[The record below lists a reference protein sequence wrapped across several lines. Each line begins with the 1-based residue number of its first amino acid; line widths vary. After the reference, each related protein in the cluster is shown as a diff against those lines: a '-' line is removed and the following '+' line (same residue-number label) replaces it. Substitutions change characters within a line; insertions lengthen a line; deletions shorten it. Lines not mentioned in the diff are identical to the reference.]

1 VIATNADAIATAA
14 DAIATAADVV
24 QTGLDVVATS
34 ADVVQTGLDVTAAAG
49 SASAASGSAS
59 AAAGSAAAA
68 AASYDAFDDRYL
80 GDKASDPTLDNDGN
94 ALLTGALYFN
104 TTSDVMKV
112 YDGSAWNIAAISSAS
127 PTFTGTVTADGLSL
141 GDNEKATFGNSN
153 DLEIY
158 HNGSNSYVQDTGTGK
173 LHITS
178 NGTGVSIDKGTSELM
193 ATFDI
198 DGAVTL
204 YHDSAAK
211 LATTSTGIDV
221 TGTATMDGLTVSTDS
236 YRQLLLTFPDSFTS
250 KLQLGFSNFY
260 LQGSGTTDELT
271 IANNSSGQTKF
282 INQSKTSM
290 LIDNSGDISFYED
303 TGTTPKFFWD
313 ASEER
318 LGVGTVS
325 PARTLHLAANT
336 NCEIR
341 LEAVGQRHYAIASNS
356 SNAFVVNDVTAGA
369 ERLRIDSSGN
379 VLLNATNSFI
389 GTNTTD
395 ESDNKQLI
403 LSGGGAASVLRGAYI
418 SLKGNEF
425 ATDSG
430 SISYVTGKG
439 SSDHI
444 WFDGNSVTERMRL
457 TSSGDIRLTRAAP
470 NVEDNISTINFYN
483 SSSGIN
489 LASITGKR
497 TAGGTNY
504 GSLTFNTTSS
514 GSIAE
519 RMRIDSSG
527 NLLVGKTASNFGT
540 AGVQLQS
547 NGELYVTRSGG
558 GPVSLNRLSSDGG
571 ILFFAKDGTTVGSI
585 GSNTSG
591 TRLHIGKDNVA
602 LSFAAGGANA
612 IIPWD
617 STANAVEDAALNL
630 GGSTARFKD
639 LYLSGDI
646 VINDQTNGATRKILF
661 DMRNTGGA
669 QSDFS
674 LQANNGNFLFYSEAA
689 ATERA
694 RIDSSGN
701 LLVGTTSTD
710 LVANNGIVAT
720 AAGYLDVGRDALV
733 ARFTRRSTDG
743 SIVEFRKDGTTVGSI
758 GVWNNDNI
766 SLYGNSSH
774 AGIGMATNSVE
785 PIRNNAPADNSV
797 DLGVV
802 SARFKDLY
810 LGGGVYLG
818 GTDLAGFLLLKMPIT
833 QTT

>member
-1 VIATNADAIATAA
+1 
-14 DAIATAADVV
+14 
-24 QTGLDVVATS
+24 
-34 ADVVQTGLDVTAAAG
+34 
-49 SASAASGSAS
+49 
-59 AAAGSAAAA
+59 
-68 AASYDAFDDRYL
+68 
-80 GDKASDPTLDNDGN
+80 
-94 ALLTGALYFN
+94 
-104 TTSDVMKV
+104 
-112 YDGSAWNIAAISSAS
+112 
-127 PTFTGTVTADGLSL
+127 
-141 GDNEKATFGNSN
+141 
-153 DLEIY
+153 
-158 HNGSNSYVQDTGTGK
+158 
-173 LHITS
+173 
-178 NGTGVSIDKGTSELM
+178 
-193 ATFDI
+193 
-198 DGAVTL
+198 
-204 YHDSAAK
+204 
-211 LATTSTGIDV
+211 
-221 TGTATMDGLTVSTDS
+221 MDGLTVSTDS

-318 LGVGTVS
+318 LGLGTVS

-527 NLLVGKTASNFGT
+527 NLLVGKTL
-540 AGVQLQS
+540 LQ
-547 NGELYVTRSGG
+547 
-558 GPVSLNRLSSDGG
+558 
-571 ILFFAKDGTTVGSI
+571 
-585 GSNTSG
+585 
-591 TRLHIGKDNVA
+591 
-602 LSFAAGGANA
+602 
-612 IIPWD
+612 
-617 STANAVEDAALNL
+617 
-630 GGSTARFKD
+630 
-639 LYLSGDI
+639 
-646 VINDQTNGATRKILF
+646 
-661 DMRNTGGA
+661 
-669 QSDFS
+669 
-674 LQANNGNFLFYSEAA
+674 
-689 ATERA
+689 
-694 RIDSSGN
+694 
-701 LLVGTTSTD
+701 
-710 LVANNGIVAT
+710 
-720 AAGYLDVGRDALV
+720 
-733 ARFTRRSTDG
+733 
-743 SIVEFRKDGTTVGSI
+743 
-758 GVWNNDNI
+758 
-766 SLYGNSSH
+766 
-774 AGIGMATNSVE
+774 
-785 PIRNNAPADNSV
+785 
-797 DLGVV
+797 
-802 SARFKDLY
+802 
-810 LGGGVYLG
+810 
-818 GTDLAGFLLLKMPIT
+818 
-833 QTT
+833 

>member
-1 VIATNADAIATAA
+1 
-14 DAIATAADVV
+14 
-24 QTGLDVVATS
+24 
-34 ADVVQTGLDVTAAAG
+34 
-49 SASAASGSAS
+49 
-59 AAAGSAAAA
+59 
-68 AASYDAFDDRYL
+68 
-80 GDKASDPTLDNDGN
+80 
-94 ALLTGALYFN
+94 
-104 TTSDVMKV
+104 
-112 YDGSAWNIAAISSAS
+112 
-127 PTFTGTVTADGLSL
+127 
-141 GDNEKATFGNSN
+141 
-153 DLEIY
+153 
-158 HNGSNSYVQDTGTGK
+158 
-173 LHITS
+173 
-178 NGTGVSIDKGTSELM
+178 
-193 ATFDI
+193 
-198 DGAVTL
+198 
-204 YHDSAAK
+204 
-211 LATTSTGIDV
+211 
-221 TGTATMDGLTVSTDS
+221 MDGLTVSTDS

-313 ASEER
+313 ASAES

-379 VLLNATNSFI
+379 LLVGTTSFP
-389 GTNTTD
+389 
-395 ESDNKQLI
+395 
-403 LSGGGAASVLRGAYI
+403 
-418 SLKGNEF
+418 
-425 ATDSG
+425 SG
-430 SISYVTGKG
+430 STTGFGFQG
-439 SSDHI
+439 SSDYAY
-444 WFDGNSVTERMRL
+444 F
-457 TSSGDIRLTRAAP
+457 A
-470 NVEDNISTINFYN
+470 
-483 SSSGIN
+483 
-489 LASITGKR
+489 
-497 TAGGTNY
+497 
-504 GSLTFNTTSS
+504 
-514 GSIAE
+514 
-519 RMRIDSSG
+519 
-527 NLLVGKTASNFGT
+527 
-540 AGVQLQS
+540 
-547 NGELYVTRSGG
+547 RSGG
-558 GPVSLNRLSSDGG
+558 ESLNLDRHTSDGD
-571 ILFFAKDGTTVGSI
+571 IAVFRKDGTTVGSI
-585 GSNTSG
+585 GARVGDLYLG
-591 TRLHIGKDNVA
+591 TGDVGIT
-602 LSFAAGGANA
+602 FT
-612 IIPWD
+612 D
-617 STANAVEDAALNL
+617 SIDSIRPVDPSTTDLRDAAIDI
-630 GGSTARFKD
+630 GTGTARFKD

-701 LLVGTTSTD
+701 LLVGKTSDNNAVAGTTIS
-710 LVANNGIVAT
+710 NSGIVKAT
-720 AAGYLDVGRDALV
+720 RTDWSLLLNRL
-733 ARFTRRSTDG
+733 TTDG
-743 SIVEFRKDGTTVGSI
+743 DIALFQKDGTTVGSI

-818 GTDLAGFLLLKMPIT
+818 GTGAANHLDDYEEGLWTPTLSGGTSAGTTTYNGRSGDYTKMLMAVLF
-833 QTT
+833 